1 MNVWRLVTREIRHR
15 KLNFALGV
23 LSVLVAVGC
32 LVGQLTL
39 LRAHDVRS
47 EELLAAKEAEARVSL
62 AQLEDDYRKIMKE
75 MGFNVLIL
83 PAGEESTEFRR
94 ADKTM
99 PEQYVKK
106 LSNSRTMTVQHLL
119 PILYQ
124 SMVWPEMKR
133 SIHLVGTRGEVPMM
147 HRDPKQ
153 PILTAVPPGE
163 MVIGYD
169 LWTSLKI
176 KVGDKVKLLGEEFTV
191 SKCQDEW
198 DLNDDMT
205 VWIDLAEAQRLLSKE
220 GRINVIQALKCRCP
234 GMDMSDIRDEIVQIL
249 PGTRVKFL
257 ANKVT
262 ARAKARDRA
271 KAEHA
276 RGIAAEKQS
285 RHSLRQTREQ
295 LAAYLVPLVIVGC
308 TVWIGL
314 LALGNVRERRGEI
327 GILRAIGVSGR
338 QVFAIFLS
346 KALLMGL
353 GGACLGYAAGMAVGL
368 AVGAALGDVTV
379 RTEVSHLLS
388 PVVLLL
394 VLAAAPLLSAAAT
407 WAPAMI
413 AARQDPADVLGKE

>member
-1 MNVWRLVTREIRHR
+1 
-15 KLNFALGV
+15 
-23 LSVLVAVGC
+23 
-32 LVGQLTL
+32 
-39 LRAHDVRS
+39 
-47 EELLAAKEAEARVSL
+47 
-62 AQLEDDYRKIMKE
+62 
-75 MGFNVLIL
+75 
-83 PAGEESTEFRR
+83 
-94 ADKTM
+94 
-99 PEQYVKK
+99 
-106 LSNSRTMTVQHLL
+106 
-119 PILYQ
+119 
-124 SMVWPEMKR
+124 
-133 SIHLVGTRGEVPMM
+133 MM

-327 GILRAIGVSGR
+327 GILRAIGVRGS

-379 RTEVSHLLS
+379 RTEVSRLLS

-394 VLAAAPLLSAAAT
+394 VLAAFIVDWSIDWSKLFGL
-407 WAPAMI
+407 
-413 AARQDPADVLGKE
+413 